1 MTAAAVTFHRSP
13 RQNFG
18 MAVRLPRSLA
28 MKRELT
34 ISVLLVLL
42 LASFVRAQE
51 SASDPSDL
59 TVLKKSWQKSFFI
72 PRRDQNVLRA
82 NEDLIQQTRV
92 EKKAIEN
99 RDTALPN
106 QPTESRLPAPGPR
119 PIGGPPVDTYIYKI
133 TVKNTGTKHIRTI
146 DWEYQFL
153 HPETKEVLGSQR
165 IFSKVKVFPG
175 KTKTVEGQSTR
186 PPARLVSAD
195 QLDKKFRDQFEE
207 RVIIHRI
214 YYTDGPS
221 WRRQP

>member
-1 MTAAAVTFHRSP
+1 
-13 RQNFG
+13 
-18 MAVRLPRSLA
+18 

-146 DWEYQFL
+146 DW
-153 HPETKEVLGSQR
+153 
-165 IFSKVKVFPG
+165 
-175 KTKTVEGQSTR
+175 
-186 PPARLVSAD
+186 
-195 QLDKKFRDQFEE
+195 
-207 RVIIHRI
+207 
-214 YYTDGPS
+214 
-221 WRRQP
+221 